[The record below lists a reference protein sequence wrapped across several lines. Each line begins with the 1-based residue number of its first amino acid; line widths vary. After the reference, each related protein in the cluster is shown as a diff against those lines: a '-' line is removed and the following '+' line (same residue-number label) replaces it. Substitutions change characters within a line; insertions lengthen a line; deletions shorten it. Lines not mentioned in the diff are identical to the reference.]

1 MSLCPTICRGSS
13 CGGLPSAG
21 TIQPRCCPHGCLLR
35 VITASNPEVLLRPK
49 LWLAGEP
56 GISGRRGA
64 AAPMRNPSAAA
75 VAKDLRASYW
85 SLPPPFLGLELRQ
98 DRALGGRADPVAAD
112 VHIVSD
118 TAPHHAHTAAASA

>member
-1 MSLCPTICRGSS
+1 MSLCPTICWGSS

-85 SLPPPFLGLELRQ
+85 SLPRPFLGVELVQR
-98 DRALGGRADPVAAD
+98 RPHGGRADPLDAA
-112 VHIVSD
+112 VHLYD
-118 TAPHHAHTAAASA
+118 AAAPRRRILARAHP